1 MAQKNDRYV
10 FKMITLLVCL
20 FIFGATRVHSQSL
33 FEIQKSNDRVTDIEG
48 NVGDGGNMGDL
59 RRGTFS
65 SGTGKVSVMFNVTV
79 PEYTPVTD
87 SVYIVGSFND
97 WVPGELTMNKVAD
110 YAWQLIMELAENT
123 TFEYKYT
130 RGNWDTVEKD
140 PNGAEID
147 NREIIIDSTAIIIND
162 EVASWRD
169 IEIPTDPENIDPILS
184 YYNNSPQTAIA
195 VTWASASQGENIIY
209 YGINDISEN
218 QIIVDQYEDLA
229 EVGDSL
235 IHIAR
240 LSNLLPNTTYQYKVE
255 TAGIFAS
262 DTFNFTTAAEE
273 TDFMFI
279 VGGDNQPSLVK
290 PVLDSILAENPR
302 FMINVGDLVVDGNNL
317 NYWYKFL
324 GNFREMLGNYVM
336 MPIYGNHEEDS
347 PTLTK
352 LFQFPSNGSPDST
365 NEGHWFSFDYNNV
378 HIIGLDVYREF
389 APGSEQYNWLKNDL
403 QSIDENIDH
412 RIVYV
417 HEPAYSSTA
426 THEPN
431 LHIRQYLEPLFIEY
445 DVDIVFSGHN
455 HHYERSMA
463 NNIVYI
469 ITGGLGTSLRD
480 FDQDSNP
487 WSIYGEKLNHYCRVS
502 VNGED
507 IKVEMVRQDGTI
519 GDVYESFKIDG
530 YDGDWL
536 SLGIEPL
543 VDTDDLQTDPDLKL
557 NRFYITEDADYFY
570 FGFDAPAKDKGISY
584 GLYIDVDNIT
594 GSGGT
599 TDCWGKAVTA
609 EPAHL
614 PEIEIYAYHKNDDS
628 WSSSSPK
635 YYSWD
640 ANSSDWISAS
650 GGMGSLPEGGFFAV
664 DTISRFFEMVFPKD
678 APGFNGSD
686 SFFVELFTVGETSG
700 AGASESIPS
709 DSSIQFTVENTSTD
723 ITVLSAFHGY
733 NITTPPPVD
742 PNPIHID
749 GNPND
754 WIDLGLE
761 PLATDTDNAQHGTEY
776 RMDSLYVHMDSV
788 NIYFGFMT
796 PAEKI
801 GLHYGIYIDTDNASS
816 SGGTIDKW
824 RCDVTAVDEHRPDV
838 TIYAYHGDTGAWSG
852 SSPKYYTWNGS
863 DWAEH
868 TGGQGSL
875 PPGGRFAHDA
885 NLDFVEILIPQ
896 ISPGF
901 KNVTDFHISLFNFG
915 AAKYVCETVP
925 SDPAVNFNGE
935 NTATTVQLSSFAY
948 YQMNPVAV
956 EETGSLILPGEF
968 LLYQN
973 YPNPFNPTTQIR
985 YSLSDETRVSLVIY
999 DILGREIITLINE
1012 KQAAGYKRIIWDGR
1026 DTAGKMVSAGCYLY
1040 QLNTD
1045 KGFSKVMK
1053 MLFLK

>member
-20 FIFGATRVHSQSL
+20 FIFSATGVHSQSL
-33 FEIQKSNDRVTDIEG
+33 VEIRKSNDLVTEIEG
-48 NVGDGGNMGDL
+48 NFGDGGNMSDPH
-59 RRGTFS
+59 RGTFS
-65 SGTGKVSVMFNVTV
+65 SGTGKVSITFNVTV
-79 PEYTPVTD
+79 PEYTPATD
-87 SVYIVGSFND
+87 SVYIVGSFNGWD
-97 WVPGELTMNKVAD
+97 PGELTMNKVAD
-110 YAWQLIMELAENT
+110 NAWRLIMELAANT

-130 RGNWDTVEKD
+130 RGDWDTVEKD
-140 PNGAEID
+140 PNGAEIG
-147 NREIIIDSTAIIIND
+147 NRKIIIDSTAIIIND

-218 QIIVDQYEDLA
+218 QMIVDQHEDLA
-229 EVGDSL
+229 EAGDSL
-235 IHIAR
+235 IHISR

-279 VGGDNQPSLVK
+279 VGGDNQPSVIK
-290 PVLDSILAENPR
+290 PVLDSIIVENPQ

-336 MPIYGNHEEDS
+336 MPIYGNHEKDS

-389 APGSEQYNWLKNDL
+389 TPGSEQYNWLQNDL

-431 LHIRQYLEPLFIEY
+431 LHLRRYLEPLFIEY
-445 DVDIVFSGHN
+445 NVDIVFAGHN

-519 GDVYESFKIDG
+519 GDVYESFIIDG
-530 YDGDWL
+530 KSGDWEA
-536 SLGIEPL
+536 SGIEPL
-543 VDTDDLQTDPDLKL
+543 LDTDNLQTDPELKL
-557 NRFYITEDADYFY
+557 ERFYITQDKSYFY
-570 FGFDAPAKDKGISY
+570 FGFDVPAQNKNISY
-584 GLYIDVDNIT
+584 GMYIDVDNVP

-599 TDCWGKAVTA
+599 SDKWGKAVTA
-609 EPAHL
+609 EYNHL
-614 PEIEIYAYHKNDDS
+614 PEIEIYAYHDGNDT

-635 YYSWD
+635 YYSW
-640 ANSSDWISAS
+640 NNSSSDWISAS
-650 GGMGSLPEGGFFAV
+650 GGMGSLPEGGIFSV
-664 DTISRFFEMVFPKD
+664 DSTNRFFEMAIPKD
-678 APGFNGSD
+678 APGFNGTD

-709 DSSIQFTVENTSTD
+709 DSSIQFTVENISTD
-723 ITVLSAFHGY
+723 ITVLSAFHGFNVTALAPY
-733 NITTPPPVD
+733 D
-742 PNPIHID
+742 PNPIKID
-749 GNPND
+749 GSPAD
-754 WIDLGLE
+754 WIALDIE

-776 RMDSLYVHMDSV
+776 KMDSLYVHMDSV
-788 NIYFGFMT
+788 NVYFGFKT
-796 PAEKI
+796 PAENI
-801 GLHYGIYIDTDNASS
+801 GLHYGIYIDTDNQSG
-816 SGGTIDKW
+816 SGGTSDKW
-824 RCDVTAVDEHRPDV
+824 VCDVTAVDNHLPDV
-838 TIYAYHGDTGAWSG
+838 IIYAYHNDNGGWSG

-875 PPGGRFAHDA
+875 PPGGLFAHNA
-885 NLDFVEILIPQ
+885 NLDFVEILIPRT
-896 ISPGF
+896 SPGF
-901 KNVTDFHISLFNFG
+901 ENVTDFHISLFNFG

-985 YSLSDETRVSLVIY
+985 YNLPDETRVSLVIY
-999 DILGREIITLINE
+999 DILGREIRTLLNE
-1012 KQAAGYKRIIWDGR
+1012 KQSAGYKHVMWDGR

-1045 KGFSKVMK
+1045 KGFSKVLK

>member
-10 FKMITLLVCL
+10 FKMITFLVCL
-20 FIFGATRVHSQSL
+20 FIFGATGIHSQSL
-33 FEIQKSNDRVTDIEG
+33 VEIRKGNDRVTEIEG
-48 NVGDGGNMGDL
+48 NFGNGGNMGNPHRDI
-59 RRGTFS
+59 FS
-65 SGTGKVSVMFNVTV
+65 PGTGNVSVTFNVTV
-79 PEYTPVTD
+79 PEYTPATD
-87 SVYIVGSFND
+87 SVYIVGSFNGWD
-97 WVPGELTMNKVAD
+97 PGELTMNKVAD
-110 YAWQLIMELAENT
+110 NAWQLIMELAENT
-123 TFEYKYT
+123 TIEYKYT
-130 RGNWDTVEKD
+130 RGNWATVEKD
-140 PNGAEID
+140 PNGAEIG

-169 IEIPTDPENIDPILS
+169 IAIPTDPENIDPILS

-195 VTWASASQGENIIY
+195 VTWASESQGESIIY

-218 QIIVDQYEDLA
+218 QMIVDQHEDLA

-279 VGGDNQPSLVK
+279 VGGDNQPSVIK
-290 PVLDSILAENPR
+290 PLLDSIIVENPR
-302 FMINVGDLVVDGNNL
+302 FMINVGDLVIDGNRL
-317 NYWYKFL
+317 NDWYKFL

-389 APGSEQYNWLKNDL
+389 APGSEQYNWLQNDL

-445 DVDIVFSGHN
+445 DVDIVFAGHN

-480 FDQDSNP
+480 FDQGSNP

-507 IKVEMVRQDGTI
+507 IKVEMIRQDGTI
-519 GDVYESFKIDG
+519 GDIYESFKIDG
-530 YDGDWL
+530 KLGDWE
-536 SLGIEPL
+536 SSGIEPL
-543 VDTDDLQTDPDLKL
+543 LDTDNLQTDPELKL
-557 NRFYITEDADYFY
+557 ERFYITQDESYFY
-570 FGFDAPAKDKGISY
+570 FGFDAPVKNKGISY
-584 GLYIDVDNIT
+584 GLYIDVDNVP

-599 TDCWGKAVTA
+599 SDKWGKAVTA
-609 EPAHL
+609 EYNHL
-614 PEIEIYAYHKNDDS
+614 PEIEIYAYHDGNDT

-640 ANSSDWISAS
+640 NSSSDWISAS
-650 GGMGSLPEGGFFAV
+650 GGMGSLPEGGIFSV
-664 DTISRFFEMVFPKD
+664 DLTNRFFEIAIPKD
-678 APGFNGSD
+678 APGFNGTD
-686 SFFVELFTVGETSG
+686 SFFVELFTVGETNG

-709 DSSIQFTVENTSTD
+709 DSTIQFTLENTSTD
-723 ITVLSAFHGY
+723 ITVLTAFHGFNVTALVPY
-733 NITTPPPVD
+733 D
-742 PNPIHID
+742 PNPIKID
-749 GNPND
+749 GSPAD
-754 WIDLGLE
+754 WIALDIEL
-761 PLATDTDNAQHGTEY
+761 LATDTDNAQQGTEY
-776 RMDSLYVHMDSV
+776 KMDSLYVLMDSV
-788 NIYFGFMT
+788 NVYFGFKT
-796 PAEKI
+796 SAENI
-801 GLHYGIYIDTDNASS
+801 GLHYGIYIDTDNLSG
-816 SGGTIDKW
+816 SGGTSDKW
-824 RCDVTAVDEHRPDV
+824 VCDVTVVDNHLPDV
-838 TIYAYHGDTGAWSG
+838 TIYAYHNDTGGWSG

-875 PPGGRFAHDA
+875 PPGGLFAHDA
-885 NLDFVEILIPQ
+885 NLDFVEILIPRT
-896 ISPGF
+896 SPGF
-901 KNVTDFHISLFNFG
+901 ENITDFHISLFNFG
-915 AAKYVCETVP
+915 SAKYVCETVP

-956 EETGSLILPGEF
+956 EETELLILPGEF
-968 LLYQN
+968 LLCQN
-973 YPNPFNPTTQIR
+973 SPNPFNPTTQIR
-985 YSLSDETRVSLVIY
+985 YNLPDETRVSLVIY
-999 DILGREIITLINE
+999 DILGREIRTLINE
-1012 KQAAGYKRIIWDGR
+1012 KQAAGYKHIIWDGR
-1026 DTAGKMVSAGCYLY
+1026 NTAGKIVSAGCYLY

>member
-1 MAQKNDRYV
+1 
-10 FKMITLLVCL
+10 
-20 FIFGATRVHSQSL
+20 
-33 FEIQKSNDRVTDIEG
+33 
-48 NVGDGGNMGDL
+48 
-59 RRGTFS
+59 
-65 SGTGKVSVMFNVTV
+65 
-79 PEYTPVTD
+79 
-87 SVYIVGSFND
+87 
-97 WVPGELTMNKVAD
+97 LTMNKVAD
-110 YAWQLIMELAENT
+110 NDWQLIMELAADT

-130 RGNWDTVEKD
+130 RGNWETVEKD
-140 PNGAEID
+140 SNGAEID

-162 EVASWRD
+162 KVASWRD
-169 IEIPTDPENIDPILS
+169 IEIPTEPENIDPILS

-195 VTWASASQGENIIY
+195 ITWASASQGENIIY

-218 QIIVDQYEDLA
+218 QMIVDQYEDLVEA
-229 EVGDSL
+229 GDSL

-255 TAGIFAS
+255 TADIYSS
-262 DTFNFTTAAEE
+262 DTLSFTTAGVEDE
-273 TDFMFI
+273 FMFV
-279 VGGDNQPSLVK
+279 VGGDNQMALVP
-290 PVLDSILAENPR
+290 PVLDSIIAQNPM
-302 FMINVGDLVVDGNNL
+302 FMLHVGDLVVNGKNL
-317 NYWYKFL
+317 REWYSFMSRF
-324 GNFREMLGNYVM
+324 NRFVGNYVM
-336 MPIYGNHEEDS
+336 MPVYGNHEEDS
-347 PTLTK
+347 PTMAK
-352 LFQFPSNGSPDST
+352 LFRHPLNGSANPD
-365 NEGHWFSFDYNNV
+365 NKGHWFSFDYNNL
-378 HIIGLDVYREF
+378 HIIGLDVQREYET
-389 APGSEQYNWLKNDL
+389 GSEQYEWLLNDL
-403 QSIDENIDH
+403 QSIGEYTEHIIAYFH
-412 RIVYV
+412 Q
-417 HEPAYSSTA
+417 PAYNSTGY
-426 THEPN
+426 HGPN
-431 LHIRQYLEPLFIEY
+431 LHVRQAFEPLFIQY
-445 DVDIVFSGHN
+445 GVDIVFSGHN

-463 NNIVYI
+463 NGIVYI
-469 ITGGLGTSLRD
+469 TTGGLSSLLKD
-480 FDQDSNP
+480 FNENSNP
-487 WSIYGEKLNHYCRVS
+487 WSVYAEKVNHFCKVYVD
-502 VNGED
+502 GPD
-507 IKVEMVRQDGTI
+507 IKIEMVRQDGTI

-536 SLGIEPL
+536 SLGIKPL

-557 NRFYITEDADYFY
+557 KRFYITEDDDYFY

-599 TDCWGKAVTA
+599 TDRWGKAVTA

-628 WSSSSPK
+628 WSNSSPK

-640 ANSSDWISAS
+640 ANSSDWISVS

-664 DTISRFFEMVFPKD
+664 DTISRFFEIALPKG

-686 SFFVELFTVGETSG
+686 SFFVKLFTVGETSG

-709 DSSIQFTVENTSTD
+709 DSSIQFTVENISTD

-749 GNPND
+749 GNPKD

-788 NIYFGFMT
+788 NVYFGFIT
-796 PAEKI
+796 PAETI
-801 GLHYGIYIDTDNASS
+801 GLHYGIYIDTDNVSG

-885 NLDFVEILIPQ
+885 NLDFVEILIPRT
-896 ISPGF
+896 SPGF
-901 KNVTDFHISLFNFG
+901 ENVTDFHISLFNFG

-925 SDPAVNFNGE
+925 SDPAVNFTGE

-956 EETGSLILPGEF
+956 EETGSLIHPGEF

-985 YSLSDETRVSLVIY
+985 YNLPDETRVSLVIY
-999 DILGREIITLINE
+999 DILGREIRALINE
-1012 KQAAGYKRIIWDGR
+1012 KQTAGYKHIIWDGR
-1026 DTAGKMVSAGCYLY
+1026 NTAGKMVSAGCYLY
-1040 QLNTD
+1040 QLNSD